1 MRATFK
7 TPLHRSWT
15 APLLATS
22 ALLLAPNLAAADE
35 GGVSFWLPGQF
46 SSFAAVP
53 GDPGWSLPV
62 VYYHTSTDA
71 GGGRSFPIG
80 GRLTAG
86 VDAKADL
93 VFLAPSYV
101 FATPVAGG
109 RATLGITGCSAR

>member
-1 MRATFK
+1 MNAT
-7 TPLHRSWT
+7 LHRDPRRGW
-15 APLLATS
+15 AVPLLTTT
-22 ALLLAPNLAAADE
+22 ALLLAVRPAIADE

-62 VYYHTSTDA
+62 VYFHTSADA
-71 GGGRSFPIG
+71 GAGRSFPIG
-80 GRLTAG
+80 GAVTAG

-101 FATPVAGG
+101 FETPVAGG
-109 RATLGITGCSAR
+109 RASLGVTGLFGE

>member
-1 MRATFK
+1 MKLIR
-7 TPLHRSWT
+7 RI
-15 APLLATS
+15 
-22 ALLLAPNLAAADE
+22 ALLLPPMSLLLASGPAAADE

-53 GDPGWSLPV
+53 GDPGWSFPL

-71 GGGRSFPIG
+71 SAGRSFPIG

-86 VDAKADL
+86 VDARADL
-93 VFLAPSYV
+93 MFLAPSYV

-109 RATLGITGCSAR
+109 GPRSGSPASSAR